1 MNSILRSN
9 NGVDTHL
16 DITRDHC
23 PMTYVRVRLAL
34 DRMRSEQVLLVE
46 LCGDEPL
53 RNVPRTAI
61 EQGHQVLAIEPGA
74 DGVTR
79 VLIRKGPPIQPP
91 LQKE

>member
-1 MNSILRSN
+1 MDPILRSN
-9 NGVDTHL
+9 NGVDKRL

-34 DRMRSEQVLLVE
+34 DRMQSEQVLLVE
-46 LCGDEPL
+46 LRGDEPL
-53 RNVPRTAI
+53 RNVPRTAV

-79 VLIRKGPPIQPP
+79 LLIQKG
-91 LQKE
+91 